1 MAIDLLSLQPNVVS
15 RNLKGKYVMLYGKP
29 KFWASK

>member
-15 RNLKGKYVMLYGKP
+15 RNLKGKYVMIYGKP
-29 KFWASK
+29 SW

>member
-1 MAIDLLSLQPNVVS
+1 MAIDLLSLQPNIVS

-29 KFWASK
+29 KILGL

>member
-15 RNLKGKYVMLYGKP
+15 RNLEGKYVMLYGKP
-29 KFWASK
+29 KVLGL

>member
-1 MAIDLLSLQPNVVS
+1 MAIDLLSFEPNVVS

-29 KFWASK
+29 KVLGL

>member
-29 KFWASK
+29 RVLGL

>member
-29 KFWASK
+29 KVLGL

>member
-1 MAIDLLSLQPNVVS
+1 MAIDLLFLQPNVVS

-29 KFWASK
+29 KVLGL

>member
-15 RNLKGKYVMLYGKP
+15 RNLKVNYVMLYGKP
-29 KFWASK
+29 KVVGL

>member
-29 KFWASK
+29 KLLGL

>member
-29 KFWASK
+29 KILGL